1 MLKRNGEN
9 CEHSV
14 PDFPGLLT
22 SSEFKAYQAVVPLV
36 AEQVRLYN
44 ERVKILTDIENQSA
58 QIVEKIAVTQ
68 GVPFVG
74 TWEHRHSLF
83 KTARGEMALCSRGTD
98 ANKEFGV
105 VERFDPNSAYARS
118 QGEHEEIMTGNNA
131 YLVLQNFVESERVVL
146 QLYRQDVKATVEEKL
161 FELYPKQNLTRVVR
175 AVSALCKDQ
184 KQIEAEA
191 QNQKPA
197 QSVKIKM

>member
-22 SSEFKAYQAVVPLV
+22 ASEFKAYQAVIPLV
-36 AEQVRLYN
+36 AEPVRLYN
-44 ERVKILTDIENQSA
+44 ERAKNLTDIENKSA
-58 QIVEKIAVTQ
+58 QIVEKSAMTQ

-83 KTARGEMALCSRGTD
+83 KTARGEIALCSREAGG
-98 ANKEFGV
+98 NKEFGV
-105 VERFDPNSAYARS
+105 LERFDPKSAYART
-118 QGEHEEIMTGNNA
+118 QGEFEEIMRGNNA

-146 QLYRQDVKATVEEKL
+146 QLYRQDIKATVDEKL
-161 FELYPKQNLTRVVR
+161 AELYPKQNLTRVVR
-175 AVSALCKDQ
+175 AVSALCQDQ
-184 KQIEAEA
+184 KQIEAEV
-191 QNQKPA
+191 QKQKPA